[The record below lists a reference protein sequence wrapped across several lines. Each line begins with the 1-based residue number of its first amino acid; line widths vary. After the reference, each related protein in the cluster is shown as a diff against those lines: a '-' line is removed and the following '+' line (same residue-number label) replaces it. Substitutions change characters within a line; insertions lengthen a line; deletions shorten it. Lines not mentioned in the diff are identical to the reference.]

1 MSRLTGTGSR
11 SSFEPLDWLLVVIV
25 GVTWGSA
32 YLWIAIGLEALDP
45 GLIACVRVALGAAAL
60 FLLPAARRRIDRRD
74 WPLIAIVAIAG
85 NGGPA
90 LLFALAGERLD
101 SAVVGML
108 TSAAPVLTLLVAFSL
123 GNRAVRPVH
132 VAGIALGFLGV
143 AAMAAPDLSGAE
155 ASAVGIALTLTA
167 VFGYALTGNVVVPLQ
182 QRYGGMAVVA
192 YAQALAAVLLL
203 PLGLA
208 GISDSRFE
216 IGPVIAVVFLGVVGT
231 GVARSLSAT
240 IAGRAGPQRA
250 GVPAYLAPVVAIILG
265 VTVRD
270 ESVDAVQLVGL
281 AVVLVGAFLIARP
294 NPEPST
300 VESLDQD

>member
-1 MSRLTGTGSR
+1 M
-11 SSFEPLDWLLVVIV
+11 IV
-25 GVTWGSA
+25 GTTWGSA
-32 YLWIAIGLEALDP
+32 YLWIAIGLEALAP
-45 GLIACVRVALGAAAL
+45 GVIACGRVALGAAAL
-60 FLLPAARRRIDRRD
+60 FVFPAARRRIERRD

-90 LLFALAGERLD
+90 LLFALAEERLD

-108 TSAAPVLTLLVAFSL
+108 VSAAPVLTLLVAFSL

-132 VAGIALGFLGV
+132 VTGILLGFLGV
-143 AAMAAPDLSGAE
+143 AAMTGPELTGAA

-182 QRYGGMAVVA
+182 QRYGGMAVIA
-192 YAQALAAVLLL
+192 NAQAMSALLLL

-208 GISDSRFE
+208 ALSDSRFE
-216 IGPVIAVVFLGVVGT
+216 TGPVLAIVFLGVMGT

-240 IAGRAGPQRA
+240 ISGRAGPQRA

-265 VTVRD
+265 VTFRNETVQ
-270 ESVDAVQLVGL
+270 AVQIGGL
-281 AVVLVGAFLIARP
+281 ILVLVGAFLIARP
-294 NPEPST
+294 NPPLASAGPT
-300 VESLDQD
+300 D